1 MNKTQGKDWQSSR
14 GGEEEADKTQIK
26 TTTITIWWQSQ
37 REWVWHFNDNHNEN
51 EYDNLMTITTVVVLV
66 RETINKRKHLHWG
79 NAQRLWQ
86 LWECLMMIMR
96 MSDDDY
102 DENVWPC
109 QQHLLSLP
117 WSASDNHMW
126 RMIMGMGMGVIVG
139 MTMRMIP
146 RWWLSWWRVLAM
158 ITTFS
163 MIMKTWLP

>member
-1 MNKTQGKDWQSSR
+1 MNKTQGKDWQSSKS
-14 GGEEEADKTQIK
+14 GEKEAADKTQIK
-26 TTTITIWWQSQ
+26 TTTMTIWWQSQ

-66 RETINKRKHLHWG
+66 RETINTLGQSPK
-79 NAQRLWQ
+79 N
-86 LWECLMMIMR
+86 MTIMR

-102 DENVWPC
+102 ENVWPC